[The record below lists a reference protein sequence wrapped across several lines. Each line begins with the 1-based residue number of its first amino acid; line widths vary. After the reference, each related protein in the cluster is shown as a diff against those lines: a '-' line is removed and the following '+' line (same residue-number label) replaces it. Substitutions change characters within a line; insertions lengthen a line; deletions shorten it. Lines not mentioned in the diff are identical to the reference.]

1 MVCNHLRQLWSVYTW
16 TLVPYVNC
24 WKWLRDHTTESNSL
38 STVLILASLGMS
50 FRLAYPIGHFKT
62 FMSTCANSEPI
73 PVPGA
78 PQRNINDFL
87 MSGGISILSDVKS
100 SFSVLKACSVASVKC
115 TLSGLSFRINSVRGC
130 RFRTKVWNESI
141 VEIP

>member
-50 FRLAYPIGHFKT
+50 FRLAYPIGRSNPFI
-62 FMSTCANSEPI
+62 STCANTEPI
-73 PVPGA
+73 PVPEA
-78 PQRNINDFL
+78 SQRNINGFFTSAG
-87 MSGGISILSDVKS
+87 MSIRSDVKS
-100 SFSVLKACSVASVKC
+100 SFSVLKACSVASVQLC
-115 TLSGLSFRINSVRGC
+115 EGC

-141 VEIP
+141 VEIS